1 MIEILNL
8 LKKIEISE
16 DAIKIYTSCL
26 GKSPLTYN
34 ELFSLV
40 SDMPFEDFK
49 DIIDELV
56 QNDLIIQIHPK
67 AGLIMHYLAIPPIK
81 SLLSFYSNYA
91 AQAKLVPDTISDLL
105 IKSLNKTFK
114 EDEAIEFN
122 SISERFQEFF
132 KDFVESAFIEKQDVE
147 EIMEEFEQVKEIK
160 ENVLEIKKALSPLPQ
175 KLMNAVAPQFKS
187 LADDLKE
194 SNKKII
200 AIVKTLELKKKENRV
215 INLFETLLKEQL
227 PLIENL
233 TSEVEESVKKEINE
247 VEEKTK
253 NSIIEPIENK
263 IEETLLIGNDF
274 KLLYLNVIS
283 NYEIKLK
290 EFQKKLLEKK
300 ENFKK
305 NLEKTLTLISEN
317 SIEIV
322 KNSTKEL
329 LVFGEIIE
337 NLLEKFDI
345 KEIYSKNISIDD
357 LWLVNSKSKV
367 LEEINNI
374 IMNSKNDLVIIIPKI
389 EKYLNIISL
398 QNLPKSLSIRIAS
411 SDPYTNSLVK
421 EFQEI
426 ENLEFRTINRDDF
439 FGVKG
444 DDNQILI
451 CLEKEDS
458 EDPLNDLVGIGSNFN
473 PIVNILKQI
482 IEANWIAAQAKN
494 VPTVKT
500 IPPIQISP
508 VKIPPPQKIPRQT
521 EIDVASETSKLEP
534 AINTEQTQGGY
545 VSQVYPKAGDR
556 LGMEIN
562 TAFNLV
568 IQKLNTITG
577 TDLSNELQKIS
588 DFILEK
594 RGFSVTLHKLRNLI
608 NKYKNQLSP
617 IISQNDKNQLF
628 EELEEIKIRLLK

>member
-16 DAIKIYTSCL
+16 GAIKIYTFCL

-40 SDMPFEDFK
+40 SDIPLEDFK
-49 DIIDELV
+49 DIIDELI
-56 QNDLIIQIHPK
+56 QNDLIIQIFPK

-81 SLLSFYSNYA
+81 SLLNFYSNYA

-105 IKSLNKTFK
+105 IKSLNEIFK
-114 EDEAIEFN
+114 GDKAIEFN
-122 SISERFQEFF
+122 SINEQFQEFF
-132 KDFVESAFIEKQDVE
+132 KDFTESAFIEKQDVE
-147 EIMEEFEQVKEIK
+147 ELMEEFEQFKEIK
-160 ENVLEIKKALSPLPQ
+160 ENVLEINKALSPLPQ
-175 KLMNAVAPQFKS
+175 KLMNAVKPQFKS

-194 SNKKII
+194 SNKKVIE
-200 AIVKTLELKKKENRV
+200 IVKTLEFKKKEEKV
-215 INLFETLLKEQL
+215 INLFKTLLKEQL

-283 NYEIKLK
+283 NYETKLK

-300 ENFKK
+300 ENFEK
-305 NLEKTLTLISEN
+305 NLEKTLTLISEK

-337 NLLEKFDI
+337 NLLEKFDV
-345 KEIYSKNISIDD
+345 KEVYSKNISIDD

-367 LEEINNI
+367 LEEMNNI

-389 EKYLNIISL
+389 ENYLNIVSF
-398 QNLPKSLSIRIAS
+398 QNLPKGLSIRIAS
-411 SDPYTNSLVK
+411 TDPYTNSLVK

-426 ENLEFRTINRDDF
+426 ENLEFRTIKRNDF

-444 DDNQILI
+444 DDNQIII

-458 EDPLNDLVGIGSNFN
+458 EDPLNDLVGIGSNFD

-482 IEANWIAAQAKN
+482 IEANWIAAQPET
-494 VPTVKT
+494 VRTVKT
-500 IPPIQISP
+500 ISPIKISP
-508 VKIPPPQKIPRQT
+508 VKIPPPQKIPSQT
-521 EIDVASETSKLEP
+521 EINVAPETSELEP
-534 AINTEQTQGGY
+534 TIDTEQTQGGF
-545 VSQVYPKAGDR
+545 VSQVYPKAGDA

-568 IQKLNTITG
+568 IQRLNTITG
-577 TDLSNELQKIS
+577 ADFSHALQEIS

-594 RGFSVTLHKLRNLI
+594 RGFSVTLHKIRNLI
-608 NKYKNQLSP
+608 NKHKNQLSP
-617 IISQNDKNQLF
+617 FISQKEKNQIF
-628 EELEEIKIRLLK
+628 EELEEFKRRLLN